1 MSQKRIILS
10 DSSLNRYGFRV
21 LTSGMLIEAFK
32 KNPVMLYMHF
42 RDEGSPIWGDSKAIG
57 HWEDIQLNGDEL
69 SAIPIFDKV
78 DDLSKATKQGLTTL
92 QASESALLLP
102 QQTKIF

>member
-42 RDEGSPIWGDSKAIG
+42 RDEGSHLGRFKSYRSLG
-57 HWEDIQLNGDEL
+57 GY
-69 SAIPIFDKV
+69 
-78 DDLSKATKQGLTTL
+78 TT
-92 QASESALLLP
+92 
-102 QQTKIF
+102 